1 MLSPLRFVAET
12 PANLVNKPSRSAL
25 VARPLQDQSVENSR
39 YQREDSNVF
48 PCVEDVLQES
58 STFIPKKS
66 VITVPIVSRIDTIIE
81 IDNLSLRLLFDMGE
95 R

>member
-1 MLSPLRFVAET
+1 M
-12 PANLVNKPSRSAL
+12 NKPSRSAL

-48 PCVEDVLQES
+48 PCVEGVLQES

-66 VITVPIVSRIDTIIE
+66 VMTVPIVSRIDTIIE
-81 IDNLSLRLLFDMGE
+81 IDNLSLRLLFDMDE

>member
-1 MLSPLRFVAET
+1 M
-12 PANLVNKPSRSAL
+12 
-25 VARPLQDQSVENSR
+25 
-39 YQREDSNVF
+39 
-48 PCVEDVLQES
+48 LQES